1 MGILCFHGPQLYTA
15 KVLKRTINKTENDEK
30 TNEKPLYYVHYHGW
44 NKQWDEWV
52 TADRCLKHTPQNIE
66 KQKEMKNKT
75 KNNKNNTNN
84 KKKQIKDVQDIE
96 QYESDTNNINES
108 TSNNNKQKLSPKQ
121 EKDEQLQLLLDK
133 QNKLKQKDLDDLDLN
148 QKIKIHRNK
157 KENQN
162 KKINTKKSIVNI
174 INIKITMKY
183 KKMIRIILLGGNLRK
198 N

>member
-1 MGILCFHGPQLYTA
+1 MG
-15 KVLKRTINKTENDEK
+15 K

-133 QNKLKQKDLDDLDLN
+133 QNK
-148 QKIKIHRNK
+148 
-157 KENQN
+157 
-162 KKINTKKSIVNI
+162 
-174 INIKITMKY
+174 
-183 KKMIRIILLGGNLRK
+183 
-198 N
+198 

>member
-1 MGILCFHGPQLYTA
+1 MG
-15 KVLKRTINKTENDEK
+15 K

-96 QYESDTNNINES
+96 QYESDTNN
-108 TSNNNKQKLSPKQ
+108 NKQKLSPKQ

-133 QNKLKQKDLDDLDLN
+133 QNKLK
-148 QKIKIHRNK
+148 
-157 KENQN
+157 
-162 KKINTKKSIVNI
+162 
-174 INIKITMKY
+174 
-183 KKMIRIILLGGNLRK
+183 
-198 N
+198 